1 MYPRSFFARTRR
13 RGHLI
18 GALAMVVA
26 LAACGGPTAPASSGT
41 GADEIRPVRI
51 AVTNNLVGLPLF
63 VGVEQG
69 IFAENGLDVTLNVV
83 ASGNDAAR
91 ALQAGDV
98 DFALASTVSLVA
110 IRSGGVD
117 VSLVVM
123 TNGDATNSSYD
134 LGNGILARTDSGIT
148 KDDPR
153 SIVGKTIATNVGG
166 SPAAYLL
173 GYLEAHG
180 ISADDVEILNT
191 PVPETV
197 PALEQGLVD
206 AIATVEPQLSAARLA
221 LGDNAVLISQLEG
234 YTTAAVGL
242 VAMADTIDEEAELI
256 EKIVRSVAQAAK
268 YTRDNPDSAVRS
280 ALTYISGLEYDVARL
295 SHEVAVN
302 DPRISICTVQ
312 ALERGIEDALEAG
325 QITQA
330 IEPQDAVAAHA
341 IDALVQSD
349 PELFDDLPAVPTSVE
364 ECSRAAA

>member
-1 MYPRSFFARTRR
+1 MYPRSLFTRIR
-13 RGHLI
+13 RSGRLVVAI
-18 GALAMVVA
+18 TAVVA
-26 LAACGGPTAPASSGT
+26 LAACSGPTAPVSSGT
-41 GADEIRPVRI
+41 GEEEVRSVRI

-63 VGVEQG
+63 AGVEQG

-123 TNGDATNSSYD
+123 TSGDATNASYD
-134 LGNGILARTDSGIT
+134 LGNGILARVDSGIT
-148 KDDPR
+148 KEDPQ
-153 SIVGKTIATNVGG
+153 SLVGKTVATNVGG
-166 SPAAYLL
+166 SPAAYLS
-173 GYLEAHG
+173 GYLEAHS
-180 ISADDVEILNT
+180 IAADDVEILNT

-242 VAMADTIDEEAELI
+242 VAMADTIDGEAELV
-256 EKIVRSVAQAAK
+256 EKIVRSVAQAAQ
-268 YTRDNPDSAVRS
+268 YTRQNADSAVQA
-280 ALTYISGLEYDVARL
+280 ALTYINGLEFDVARL

-312 ALERGIEDALEAG
+312 ALEKGIEDALEAE

-330 IEPQDAVAAHA
+330 IDPQDAIATQA
-341 IDALVQSD
+341 IDALVQSE
-349 PELFDDLPAVPTSVE
+349 PALFDDLPVVPTSAAG
-364 ECSRAAA
+364 CDRA